1 MKAKDTI
8 LSPEKQKKIFNK
20 YPCLDNLVGL
30 ETKVSLLLEK
40 QADAS
45 FKAGY
50 HQRELDPLDKE
61 DRCEKCYTQG
71 IKEVVDW
78 VERWALVGLLEKTQE
93 KWRRQKKEW
102 RIE

>member
-1 MKAKDTI
+1 MKAKDTVI
-8 LSPEKQKKIFNK
+8 NPQEYPLNYLGMGLQELLTKQSEITW
-20 YPCLDNLVGL
+20 
-30 ETKVSLLLEK
+30 E
-40 QADAS
+40 AA

-61 DRCEKCYTQG
+61 DRCEKCYQQG

-93 KWRRQKKEW
+93 KWERQKKEW
-102 RIE
+102 GIE